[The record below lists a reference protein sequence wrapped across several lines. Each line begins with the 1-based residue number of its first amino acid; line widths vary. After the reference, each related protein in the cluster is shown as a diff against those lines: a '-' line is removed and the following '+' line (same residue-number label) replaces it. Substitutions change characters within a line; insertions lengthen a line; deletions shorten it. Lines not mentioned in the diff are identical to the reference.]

1 MKTLTIRNIDNDL
14 SKFLKKKADES
25 GTSLNSCIINILKQ
39 NTGLLKKQFSK
50 KYNDLDSLAGTWN
63 KKDYDEFNENIVS
76 FDQIDE
82 EMWK

>member
-1 MKTLTIRNIDNDL
+1 M
-14 SKFLKKKADES
+14 
-25 GTSLNSCIINILKQ
+25 
-39 NTGLLKKQFSK
+39 GLLFSN

-63 KKDYDEFNENIVS
+63 KKDYDEFNENIAS